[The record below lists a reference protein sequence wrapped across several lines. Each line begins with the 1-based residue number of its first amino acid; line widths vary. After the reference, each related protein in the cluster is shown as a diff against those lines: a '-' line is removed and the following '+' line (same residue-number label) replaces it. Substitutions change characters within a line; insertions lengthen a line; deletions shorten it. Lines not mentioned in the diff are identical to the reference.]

1 MSDSRGPVSKTP
13 PKPKIYQRQEFIPIL
28 VFVFLFFLLIINTSI
43 SGYPP
48 NIERITRENNIHTYT
63 IKIDG
68 KNFGKVKLG
77 SEVYINDLAL
87 TDSAFLKWSDS
98 QIVIAIPKEI
108 KSGLLY
114 VVTKSGKTN
123 SVIYTNPQ
131 ETPKLISAMYTGERS
146 VQQNRPNI
154 KSITPIVCKVG
165 DVLSIRGNGFGKEQD
180 KSRIY
185 FTWISEAKDP
195 ENTEETTPVVSAK
208 ENDFDYLAWNDKE
221 IKVRI
226 PDGAESGNVYIN
238 SERGVSNA
246 KYIEIQHPYGIKHY
260 YKRNK
265 YSIKYSITIKDV
277 SAETGNSIYL
287 WVPKIIDGPEQRE
300 ISYIRNDN
308 QLEPI
313 LDDYKGVMLFCL
325 EELRNDNQYEINLE
339 CIFNRYSI
347 RTEINTELVP
357 REYDT
362 SDELFKHYTGENEY
376 IKPEQP
382 AVKEL
387 ASAITGREKNPY
399 LKAKKIYEYIVDT
412 FSFAYVNPY
421 KYDNWLSA
429 LDTKRGDSFIYAMLF
444 CALARSAGIPA
455 RPVAGYIIDDDKRS
469 VRHFWAEFYLPNIGW
484 IPVDP
489 FLGDNK
495 KGGETADDYFGNLD
509 NHHITFSKGYVELK
523 KMTPGGRTV
532 KKPGLANL
540 QSIHE
545 EVKGNLFGYSI
556 SWQDIKILGIF

>member
-1 MSDSRGPVSKTP
+1 MSDHPESSAKTRA
-13 PKPKIYQRQEFIPIL
+13 KPKIYERQEFIPVLI
-28 VFVFLFFLLIINTSI
+28 FVFLFFLLIINTSI

-68 KNFGKVKLG
+68 KNFGQVKSG
-77 SEVYINDLAL
+77 SEVFIDDLAL

-146 VQQNRPNI
+146 VQQNRPSI
-154 KSITPIVCKVG
+154 KSITPMVCKVG
-165 DVLSIRGNGFGKEQD
+165 DILTIRGNGFGKERD

-185 FTWISEAKDP
+185 FTWISETKNP
-195 ENTEETTPVVSAK
+195 ETPEETTTTVSAK
-208 ENDFDYLAWNDKE
+208 ENDFDYLEWNDKE
-221 IKVRI
+221 IHVRV
-226 PDGAESGNVYIN
+226 PDGAESGNVFIK
-238 SERGVSNA
+238 SERGLSNA

-260 YKRNK
+260 YNRNK
-265 YSIKYSITIKDV
+265 YSVKYSITIKDV
-277 SAETGNSIYL
+277 SAEPGNGIYL
-287 WVPKIIDGPEQRE
+287 WVPKIGEEPEQRD

-308 QLEPI
+308 QPQPI
-313 LDDYKGVMLFCL
+313 LDDYKGVMLICL
-325 EELRNDNQYEINLE
+325 EELANNNQYEINLE
-339 CIFNRYSI
+339 CIFDRYAV
-347 RTEINTELVP
+347 RTEINTDLVP
-357 REYDT
+357 QEYDT
-362 SDELFKHYTGENEY
+362 ADELFKHYTGENEY

-387 ASAITGREKNPY
+387 SAAVTGREKNPY
-399 LKAKKIYEYIVDT
+399 LKAKKIYEYIIDT
-412 FSFAYVNPY
+412 FSFTYVNPY

-429 LDTKRGDSFIYAMLF
+429 LDTKKGDSFIYAMLF
-444 CALARSAGIPA
+444 CTLSRSAGIPA
-455 RPVAGYIIDDDKRS
+455 RPIAGYIIDENKRS
-469 VRHFWAEFYLPNIGW
+469 IRHFWAEFYLPDMGW

-489 FLGDNK
+489 FLGDTRNDPA
-495 KGGETADDYFGNLD
+495 GADAYFGGLD
-509 NHHITFSKGYVELK
+509 NHHITLSKGYIELK

-532 KKPGLANL
+532 KKAGLANL